1 MKVIEVT
8 KVTRKASPDDLWAL
22 WADLS
27 RRTEW
32 DSDLD
37 SITSDE
43 PFGLGQKG
51 IVILKGQPPRRFEV
65 IECMKNEAYTDR
77 FFLPAGGK
85 MDWHHPLKQTPEGIE
100 VKWDI
105 RVHGPT
111 AFILVPIMRSI
122 LNKVLPDVVEKFI
135 ELAEEKTKGISK

>member
-1 MKVIEVT
+1 MKVIEIMQVAKT
-8 KVTRKASPDDLWAL
+8 ASRQDLWAL

-37 SITSDE
+37 SITSDQ
-43 PFGLGQKG
+43 PFGLGQTG
-51 IVILKGQPPRRFEV
+51 EVTLKGQPSRKFEV
-65 IECMKNEAYTDR
+65 IECVENEAYTDR

-85 MDWHHPLKQTPEGIE
+85 MDWHHTLKQTPEGVE

-111 AFILVPIMRSI
+111 AFILAPIMKSI
-122 LNKVLPDVVEKFI
+122 LKKVMPGVVQKFI
-135 ELAEEKTKGISK
+135 ELAEEK

>member
-1 MKVIEVT
+1 MKIIEVT
-8 KVTRKASPDDLWAL
+8 RIAKKATAQDLWNL

-51 IVILKGQPPRRFEV
+51 VVTLKGQPARKFEV
-65 IECMKNEAYTDR
+65 IESVKDQAYTDR

-85 MDWHHPLKQTPEGIE
+85 MDWHHTLKQTPEGIE
-100 VKWDI
+100 VKWLVV
-105 RVHGPT
+105 VHGPT
-111 AFILVPIMRSI
+111 AFILRPIMKSI
-122 LNKVLPDVVEKFI
+122 LDKALPGVVDKFI
-135 ELAEEKTKGISK
+135 ELAESGK